1 MTDPTHIIDPPLPP
15 EIAERMETAGFSPK
29 VATLMEIIENF
40 ARLQAEARA
49 KADRA
54 TNPAEEMWP
63 LKSLLPI
70 GVKYEQARRAADSSR
85 LAAEKIGGRWFCTK
99 LAVARW
105 LAATGRRQRR

>member
-15 EIAERMETAGFSPK
+15 EIAERMESAGFLPK
-29 VATLMEIIENF
+29 IATLMEIITDYP
-40 ARLQAEARA
+40 RLQAEARA
-49 KADRA
+49 KAERA
-54 TNPAEEMWP
+54 TDPAEEMWP

-70 GVKYEQARRAADSSR
+70 SVKYEQARRAADSSR

-105 LAATGRRQRR
+105 VAATGRRQRR